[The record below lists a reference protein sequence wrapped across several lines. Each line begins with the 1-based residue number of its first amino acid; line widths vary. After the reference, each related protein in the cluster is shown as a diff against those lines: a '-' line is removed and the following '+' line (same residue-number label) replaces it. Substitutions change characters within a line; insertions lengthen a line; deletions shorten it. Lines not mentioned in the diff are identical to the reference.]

1 MARCEGR
8 RGNDM
13 SGHQVSNG
21 SVYSPGG
28 ACFSSRGKAG
38 SKQAQL
44 GALEVQIVI

>member
-21 SVYSPGG
+21 SVYSLGG